1 MVHLLLFWE
10 HPLSPGANT
19 SLACHNYTFH
29 RGPGFGV
36 GAPRLSSRLGPA
48 MRGAGDEGRPREGR
62 PGSAGGA
69 AALGGGQ
76 G

>member
-36 GAPRLSSRLGPA
+36 GAPRLSSRLRA
-48 MRGAGDEGRPREGR
+48 CDEGRPGEGR